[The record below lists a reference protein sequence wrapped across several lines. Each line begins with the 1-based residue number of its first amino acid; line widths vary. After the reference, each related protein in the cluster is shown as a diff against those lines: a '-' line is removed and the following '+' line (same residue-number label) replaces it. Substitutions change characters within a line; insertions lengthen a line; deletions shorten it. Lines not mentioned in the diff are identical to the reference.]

1 MSYILDALRKS
12 EQERQRG
19 QVPDIYNPSE
29 KQASPE
35 RKRNIWPLV
44 TAGVVIINLGVV
56 GYLLLG
62 KDKAPSNQPL
72 AVEAANTK
80 PAPKPAPQPPT
91 QSAPSQNPGAP
102 NLSGQNLSGQNL
114 ASSSLGSS
122 GQGSQSTTSLRN
134 QPAPTQPVTAARPA
148 QQPSLSQTTA
158 SLAPAVTEPS
168 SPVPNVAYMPR
179 LEEISPADR
188 AGIPDM
194 NFSSHMYSSHPRFRS
209 IIINGRR
216 LKEGQFYD
224 SDLQVREITEAG
236 VIMSKGPVLFEVD
249 VLGRWA
255 Q

>member
-44 TAGVVIINLGVV
+44 TAGIVVINLGVV

-62 KDKAPSNQPL
+62 KDKTPSNQPL
-72 AVEAANTK
+72 AVEAAS
-80 PAPKPAPQPPT
+80 PKPALKPPAQP
-91 QSAPSQNPGAP
+91 AVSQNAGGA
-102 NLSGQNLSGQNL
+102 NLSGQSLSGQNPG
-114 ASSSLGSS
+114 SSSLG
-122 GQGSQSTTSLRN
+122 N
-134 QPAPTQPVTAARPA
+134 QPAPTQPASTQPVAASRPVP
-148 QQPSLSQTTA
+148 QPSQPATR
-158 SLAPAVTEPS
+158 LAPAASEPS
-168 SPVPNVAYMPR
+168 SPLPNVAYMPR
-179 LEEISPADR
+179 LEELSSADR